1 MLVLNILCSLCSGGN
16 FSFTV
21 LRNDLPMLECTL
33 LEYGGLYHVMFLVLF
48 LLFVFSCFSYF
59 NSCWYPLFFNASWYG
74 GFALLKTSSLLEIS
88 DSLLLIARGKFLLI
102 NGLISRGRI
111 LHIIGF
117 RIWCETVSGEVE
129 LNAPKPSASLYRGQ
143 CCCRVFLLLWT
154 RYVAAH

>member
-21 LRNDLPMLECTL
+21 LRNDLPMLDCTL

-74 GFALLKTSSLLEIS
+74 GFALLKRLHYSLLEIS
-88 DSLLLIARGKFLLI
+88 DSLLLIARGKFLM
-102 NGLISRGRI
+102 ISGGWFDFAWTYIGI
-111 LHIIGF
+111 LLGF
-117 RIWCETVSGEVE
+117 VYGAK
-129 LNAPKPSASLYRGQ
+129 L
-143 CCCRVFLLLWT
+143 FLEMSKVTSRKFLSWL
-154 RYVAAH
+154 RL